1 MSRHEFDPLSLVF
14 GLLFLLGGLPLLIS
28 KSGLAFFEGRW
39 VFPAFLVV
47 AGVIVLASA
56 QFTKKDDGE
65 AQQDGSFSFEDP
77 YSD

>member
-1 MSRHEFDPLSLVF
+1 MNRHELDPLSLVF

-28 KSGLAFFEGRW
+28 TSGLTFFEGRW

-47 AGVIVLASA
+47 AGVIVLATA
-56 QFTKKDDGE
+56 QFSKRDEPED
-65 AQQDGSFSFEDP
+65 QGSFTYEDP